1 MHTASHQMLQKL
13 QNRDIKFMKFSDRF
27 LPAPRSQNQHT
38 QTVSFN
44 EGLLRLLRG
53 QMPSHNLLENALAAC
68 LNDISVT
75 RYDTIEVPLVDFGN
89 AAVKTFAVAAADRIP
104 YKAFLAGG
112 SAVGVVKGG
121 KDLSPEA
128 RCGRLAGFAKLLCSR
143 EVEHQIGLDKRLGQ
157 LVVEYQLF
165 VGMGRQVRVLELGV
179 KFGIHSSA
187 VPVLGGE
194 DDAEGHVFILLLGT
208 LLRQAF
214 WAEHFGLG
222 VGGVPSA

>member
-1 MHTASHQMLQKL
+1 MAPNITKATKQRHQIHEGFQ
-13 QNRDIKFMKFSDRF
+13 QRPTCPTI
-27 LPAPRSQNQHT
+27 ANQHT

-44 EGLLRLLRG
+44 EGLRRLLRGQMPG

-68 LNDISVT
+68 LDDISVT
-75 RYDTIEVPLVDFGN
+75 RDDTVEVPVVDFGN
-89 AAVKTFAVAAADRIP
+89 AVVKTLAVAAADRIP

-121 KDLSPEA
+121 KELSPEA

-143 EVEHQIGLDKRLGQ
+143 EVEHQIGLNKRLSR
-157 LVVEYQLF
+157 LVVEDQLF
-165 VGMGRQVRVLELGV
+165 VGMGRQVRVLELRV
-179 KFGIHSSA
+179 EFGIHSRA
-187 VPVLGGE
+187 VPVLGSE

-222 VGGVPSA
+222 VGGVP